1 MQHRGEILEI
11 AVRKSGIP
19 LTRIVKRLGRSR
31 RWLYNQFENPNV
43 SIEVL
48 YDIGRII
55 HSDFSKT
62 ISGLSS
68 LSTPFD
74 SGTDEEPE
82 IYANP
87 QARYWKNKYMALL
100 EEFNEHLKKESEE
113 RINKLGK

>member
-11 AVRKSGIP
+11 AVRKSSIP
-19 LTRIVKRLGRSR
+19 ISRIAKRMSKSR

-43 SIEVL
+43 SIDIL
-48 YDIGRII
+48 YDIGKII
-55 HSDFSKT
+55 HYDFSKT
-62 ISGLSS
+62 IVGLSS
-68 LSTPFD
+68 IGAQFN

-100 EEFNEHLKKESEE
+100 EEFNNYMRKEAEE
-113 RINKLGK
+113 RERKAGK